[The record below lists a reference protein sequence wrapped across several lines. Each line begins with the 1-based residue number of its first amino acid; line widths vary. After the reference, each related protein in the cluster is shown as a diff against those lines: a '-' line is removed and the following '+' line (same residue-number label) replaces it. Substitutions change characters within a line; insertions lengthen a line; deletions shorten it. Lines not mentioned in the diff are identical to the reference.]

1 MSDDNKA
8 NLVSQEIE
16 NTPDLDTP
24 RNDNAAALVPPPA
37 LAALSEAGYARLGR
51 RATLKLDLIIMPCVV
66 VMYILN
72 YLDRQ
77 NIASAKL
84 ATIMQDLRLTDVQY
98 QTCISLLFVGYI
110 LMQVPSNMIA
120 GKTRFPGVYICAAM
134 CLWGLISACTAAVH
148 SFTGLVLSRF
158 FLGFVEAAFFPGALF
173 YLSLFYTRK
182 QFALRTAILYSGSQ
196 LGNAFGGLFAI
207 AILKLDGTH
216 GLAGWR
222 WLFLVEGV
230 ATIGIAAIFAVILP
244 NGLHSIRGFSELE
257 REWLRWNFAKDL
269 GQQDNTD
276 EISAWKGLVMAT
288 QDPKAWL
295 LMAVLWSTYVAA
307 AVTNWFPSVVATL
320 GYSRNT
326 TYALTAPP
334 YLLCVV
340 AMMVNGF
347 HSDRK
352 QERFLHIV
360 CPLII
365 TLVANI
371 IAVSSLNT
379 AARYFAMMLMPGSF
393 YASSIVILSWITGS
407 LAQPTAKRASA
418 IALINAVCNTPNI
431 WTSYLYYAPPRYLAA
446 FLVNLAA
453 ASLAISFTVATW
465 LYLRRQNAKL
475 DRGLDPGKNGPTAA
489 QLAAGFRYIL

>member
-1 MSDDNKA
+1 MSDTRA
-8 NLVSQEIE
+8 TPSSPEIDK
-16 NTPDLDTP
+16 PAV
-24 RNDNAAALVPPPA
+24 NAVELVPPPA
-37 LAALSEAGYARLGR
+37 LAALSEAEYACLAR

-66 VMYILN
+66 IMYILN

-84 ATIMQDLRLTDVQY
+84 ASIQQDLRLTDVQY

-120 GKTRFPGVYICAAM
+120 GKTRYPGVYICGAM
-134 CLWGLISACTAAVH
+134 CLWGLISACTAAVRD
-148 SFTGLVLSRF
+148 FTGLVLSRF

-173 YLSLFYTRK
+173 YLSLFYSRK
-182 QFALRTAILYSGSQ
+182 QFAFRTAILYAGSQ

-216 GLAGWR
+216 GLEGWR

-230 ATIGIAAIFAVILP
+230 ATIGFAALFAVILP
-244 NGLHSIRGFSELE
+244 NGLHSIRGFTTLE
-257 REWLRWNFAKDL
+257 REWLQWNFGQDQ
-269 GQQDNTD
+269 GQQDNAD
-276 EISAWKGLVMAT
+276 EISAWKGLVMAV
-288 QDPKAWL
+288 QDPKTWL
-295 LMAVLWSTYVAA
+295 LMAILWSTYVAA

-326 TYALTAPP
+326 TYVLTAPP

-340 AMMVNGF
+340 AMMINGF
-347 HSDRK
+347 HSDIKR
-352 QERFLHIV
+352 ERFLHIA
-360 CPLII
+360 CPLVI

-379 AARYFAMMLMPGSF
+379 AARYVAMMLMPGSF

-407 LAQPTAKRASA
+407 LAQPTAKRAAA

-431 WTSYLYYAPPRYLAA
+431 WTSYLYYSPPRYLAA

-453 ASLAISFTVATW
+453 ASLAIAFTVVTW

-475 DRGLDPGKNGPTAA
+475 DQGLDVGKNGPTAA